1 VKRRLIIWAWVG
13 VVVLAVAGA
22 LVVYFQPQPRI
33 DKETLDRITPGM
45 TEKEVENLIGAP
57 PGRYCDF
64 EPMDTRVQ
72 QVKGDYKK
80 EWVGNDLIICV
91 GFSDGKVVGKGLG
104 YVTGSMPK
112 ASWWERMT
120 SWLGF

>member
-1 VKRRLIIWAWVG
+1 MKKRVAIWCGLGLVA
-13 VVVLAVAGA
+13 LAGAGA
-22 LVVYFQPQPRI
+22 LVIYFQPQPRI
-33 DKETLDRITPGM
+33 DRETLDRITPGM
-45 TEKEVENLIGAP
+45 TEREVERLIGAP
-57 PGRYCDF
+57 AGKYCDF
-64 EPMDTRVQ
+64 QPTDTRVQ

-91 GFSDGKVVGKGLG
+91 GFSEGYVVGKGLG
-104 YVTGSMPK
+104 YVTGSVPK